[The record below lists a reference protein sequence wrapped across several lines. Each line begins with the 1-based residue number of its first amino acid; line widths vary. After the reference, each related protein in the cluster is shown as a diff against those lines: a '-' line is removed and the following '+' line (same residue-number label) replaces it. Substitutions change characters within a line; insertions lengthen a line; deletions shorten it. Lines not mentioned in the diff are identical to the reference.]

1 MPVSLTLVALLL
13 GADPTARFGGSP
25 SDPIAP
31 DEAAAIALDTKEAQ
45 DEVAKKYGNKKPSE
59 LSNDERT
66 QMIKDQAAAEK
77 KVLDKHGV
85 SASAWARQQMAQS
98 PKEAAAQKER
108 VKALEDKRKADAEAA
123 AKERDKPEQP
133 VQVQRGISDS
143 NPVTLEENPT
153 SEPVVEE
160 GLPAEAESDQAEA
173 AGQALGDTAAPAVET
188 KPAAKAPAKG
198 GKGKGGGK
206 R

>member
-1 MPVSLTLVALLL
+1 MPVSFTLVALLL

-25 SDPIAP
+25 ADPIPP
-31 DEAAAIALDTKEAQ
+31 DEAAAIALDTREAQ

-59 LSNDERT
+59 LSNDERS

-85 SASAWARQQMAQS
+85 SPSTWARQQMAQS

-123 AKERDKPEQP
+123 EKEKEKPEKP
-133 VQVQRGISDS
+133 IEVQRGISDS
-143 NPVTLEENPT
+143 NPVTLEENP
-153 SEPVVEE
+153 SAGPVVEE
-160 GLPAEAESDQAEA
+160 GLPAEAASDQAEA
-173 AGQALGDTAAPAVET
+173 AGQESGATAPVVED